1 MFKKYIN
8 EICKYIY
15 REVYHETEKNRSS
28 SSSGI
33 LILGV
38 GWNSDEWITDIQMV
52 D

>member
-1 MFKKYIN
+1 MKLKRIGAAVLAVF
-8 EICKYIY
+8 
-15 REVYHETEKNRSS
+15 
-28 SSSGI
+28 